1 MSIAA
6 QDANDSLPITKVSR
20 RSSDS
25 RLPRR
30 ALRRILALDD
40 FEAPARRYIPRPIFG
55 YVRASA
61 EREDSLIQ
69 NRAAYAEL
77 AFVPRTLVDTSA
89 RSQETTLFGKTYA
102 SPFGVAPMGGI
113 SLAAY
118 QGDIVMARSTA
129 AANIPM
135 ILSGGALTP
144 LEKVRQAGPTA
155 WFQAYLPGDDEIVAR
170 LVDRVARAG
179 YETMAVTLDTPVS
192 SNLEYALRRGWRKPF
207 RPSPRFMWDL
217 AARPRWLVGM
227 LLRTLVLHGMPHVEN
242 MGPRSP
248 MISRTL
254 DRPRGGL
261 DRLGWHHIE
270 LIRKLWNGNLVLKGV
285 LNKDDART
293 AREAGVDGVIVSN
306 HGGRQ
311 LDGAIAPLRV
321 LAGIVAEAGDMTIM
335 IDSGIRRGTDVLKAL
350 ALGARF
356 CFIGRPFL
364 YAAAIAGDAGVAHA
378 IGLLQ
383 SEIRRDMAFLGVA
396 SLDEVTRGRL
406 VRADSFDGLGPG
418 A

>member
-1 MSIAA
+1 
-6 QDANDSLPITKVSR
+6 
-20 RSSDS
+20 
-25 RLPRR
+25 
-30 ALRRILALDD
+30 
-40 FEAPARRYIPRPIFG
+40 
-55 YVRASA
+55 
-61 EREDSLIQ
+61 
-69 NRAAYAEL
+69 
-77 AFVPRTLVDTSA
+77 
-89 RSQETTLFGKTYA
+89 
-102 SPFGVAPMGGI
+102 
-113 SLAAY
+113 
-118 QGDIVMARSTA
+118 
-129 AANIPM
+129 
-135 ILSGGALTP
+135 
-144 LEKVRQAGPTA
+144 
-155 WFQAYLPGDDEIVAR
+155 
-170 LVDRVARAG
+170 
-179 YETMAVTLDTPVS
+179 
-192 SNLEYALRRGWRKPF
+192 
-207 RPSPRFMWDL
+207 
-217 AARPRWLVGM
+217 M